1 MFARQMEE
9 NGAGEIIIQS
19 IDKDG
24 TMTGYDINLIK
35 RIAESVSIPVVSL
48 GGAGNLEHFTDLN
61 ASVSLNGFAAGSMFV
76 YHGERHAVLVNYP
89 ERQEILKLFK
99 KSL

>member
-1 MFARQMEE
+1 MEE

-35 RIAESVSIPVVSL
+35 KIAESVTIPVVAL
-48 GGAGNLEHFTDLN
+48 GGAGNRNICQNLIK
-61 ASVSLNGFAAGSMFV
+61 MF
-76 YHGERHAVLVNYP
+76 L
-89 ERQEILKLFK
+89 
-99 KSL
+99 